1 MWGDRVGKE
10 NKGGEKEKRKERLS
24 VEDKNNT
31 AKDEKVG
38 VCDVVST
45 ESEMEQNNKMER
57 WGVR

>member
-45 ESEMEQNNKMER
+45 ESEMEPNKMER